1 MPVVAF
7 LNVGPPDARRDRVVA
22 FLKGLSET
30 GYVEGRNV
38 AVEYYWLDAN
48 YKNLP
53 AVLDLVIRRDVAVI
67 AVPGATPASL
77 ERRFWAG
84 TFLPTPM
91 PRRSTRGRHLAED
104 LHRGFAAANANSP
117 SDNSVGLRR
126 IWQLLALS
134 GHRGRRRSR
143 CRARADP
150 EAAELLG
157 VALEPRRRLVTDV
170 TEPHRIELVQRRHL
184 AARIPPF
191 RGERSTSADRRSMLF
206 NSCQRR

>member
-1 MPVVAF
+1 MRRREFISIIGGAAAWPLPAPAQQPAMPVVAF

-91 PRRSTRGRHLAED
+91 PRRSTRGKRPK
-104 LHRGFAAANANSP
+104 SP
-117 SDNSVGLRR
+117 EV
-126 IWQLLALS
+126 
-134 GHRGRRRSR
+134 
-143 CRARADP
+143 
-150 EAAELLG
+150 
-157 VALEPRRRLVTDV
+157 
-170 TEPHRIELVQRRHL
+170 
-184 AARIPPF
+184 
-191 RGERSTSADRRSMLF
+191 
-206 NSCQRR
+206 